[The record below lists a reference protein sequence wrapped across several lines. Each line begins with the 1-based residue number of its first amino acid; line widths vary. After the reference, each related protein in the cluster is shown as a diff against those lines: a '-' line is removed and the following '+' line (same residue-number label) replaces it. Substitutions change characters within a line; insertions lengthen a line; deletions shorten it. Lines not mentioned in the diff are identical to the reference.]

1 MVKRK
6 FYWSKMAALASLLL
20 VFASATALADTTA
33 TDGDTVAGGN
43 NVSAT
48 CEAKTVTS
56 QTVIS
61 FQGSQHFAPNQD
73 LNVSVTPD
81 SPITVSSVPA
91 TVHIDAWAAGST
103 KSLQFDTTVPADTP
117 SGTYKVN
124 VAVGGAKAGG
134 GTHTPTDFFNVNV
147 TCSPAPANTVPS
159 ISAASFSPSSVD
171 CRSGTTLSVTFAD
184 PDNGPWTASID
195 WNYDGTTF
203 DVDETKNVAAAGTFT
218 GPHTYASPGTY
229 TAGVKVAD
237 SFSPPGVSAVATAI
251 VTVNQEYSV
260 TFLQPF
266 DPSNPDA
273 AIINKAKAGRVVPV
287 KVTIYD
293 VCAQA
298 AYEDPSAAPSVSV
311 TKSANPAGT
320 TGDPIETYADAGA
333 SNGNDQYFRWSTDGF
348 WIYNLDTKALQ
359 LVTGN
364 SYRVDAYVGSVK
376 ATDDEWGLL
385 QTVK

>member
-1 MVKRK
+1 MK
-6 FYWSKMAALASLLL
+6 FYLAKTTAIASLLL
-20 VFASATALADTTA
+20 VFASATAFADDTA
-33 TDGDTVAGGN
+33 TDGDTVEGGN

-48 CEAKTVTS
+48 CAAKTVTS

-61 FQGSQHFAPNQD
+61 FQGSQHFAPNQA

-81 SPITVSSVPA
+81 SPITVSNVPSVSLG
-91 TVHIDAWAAGST
+91 AWAAGST
-103 KSLQFDTTVPADTP
+103 KSFLFDTTVPADTP

-124 VAVGGAKAGG
+124 VAVSGAKVGS
-134 GTHTPTDFFNVNV
+134 GTHNASDFFNVNV
-147 TCSPAPANTVPS
+147 TCSPAPANTAPS
-159 ISAASFSPSSVD
+159 ISAASFSPNPVD

-203 DVDETKNVAAAGTFT
+203 DVDETKNVAAASTFT
-218 GPHTYASPGTY
+218 VPHTYESPGTY
-229 TAGVKVAD
+229 TAGVNLAD
-237 SFSPPGVSAVATAI
+237 SFSPPGVSAVATAT
-251 VTVNQEYSV
+251 VTVTQEYSV

-266 DPSNPDA
+266 DPSNPNA

-287 KVTIYD
+287 KVRIYD
-293 VCAQA
+293 VCAEA
-298 AYEDPSAAPSVSV
+298 AYEDPSAAPSASV
-311 TKSANPAGT
+311 TKSANPAGS

-364 SYRVDAYVGSVK
+364 SYRVDAFVGSVK